1 MRGKQIELK
10 VNHVRLE
17 DLPPADQARIKYYR
31 KLLRQDV
38 GRLVAKMLEREL
50 AKDSKQKND
59 KSN

>member
-10 VNHVRLE
+10 VNYVRLE
-17 DLPPADQARIKYYR
+17 DLPPADQARIKYYG
-31 KLLRQDV
+31 KLLRQDI

-50 AKDSKQKND
+50 AKDSKQKKD